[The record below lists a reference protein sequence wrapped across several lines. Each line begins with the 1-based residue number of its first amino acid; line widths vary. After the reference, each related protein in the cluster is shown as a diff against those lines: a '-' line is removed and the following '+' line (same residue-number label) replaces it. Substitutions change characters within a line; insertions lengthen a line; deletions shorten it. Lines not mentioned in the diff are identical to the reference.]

1 MIALHEDK
9 FNCVPTICLRTAGTR
24 LKDQRGQTERG
35 CSAEVTRQ
43 SRHSLHSPCGDSSIR
58 AGKSNSGSPEPTLK
72 HKDMKKQMTIQLC
85 AALETSL
92 TAKQAKVNELP
103 KILEDLTIEGLLTS
117 W

>member
-1 MIALHEDK
+1 
-9 FNCVPTICLRTAGTR
+9 
-24 LKDQRGQTERG
+24 
-35 CSAEVTRQ
+35 
-43 SRHSLHSPCGDSSIR
+43 
-58 AGKSNSGSPEPTLK
+58 
-72 HKDMKKQMTIQLC
+72 MTIQLC